1 MAIRP
6 NSNHSLGV
14 CVGIVLLH
22 CKCNTDS
29 PVILFTICLSLT
41 RAGNGSLAPIPQQQ
55 AQSQPQQQAQ
65 PQPQQ
70 QPQQR
75 PRDRNNSPGA
85 NLQSSNSLQA
95 QSGQQQQQPP
105 QSGAPRE
112 QRGPP
117 SFPWA
122 ARRLVLLPPNVLN
135 KPGVAPP
142 TSPSPSPFPRYGH
155 ALPATATP
163 NGDLYLFG
171 GLVRE
176 TARNDVYL
184 FSTRD
189 NSASLFQ
196 TTGQVP
202 SPRMGH
208 ACALV
213 GNVLIVWGGD
223 TNTDTNSKP
232 TDRQDNGLYLLN
244 LSTLCSG

>member
-142 TSPSPSPFPRYGH
+142 TSPSPVSISPVWPCSPCHGNAQRRPVP
-155 ALPATATP
+155 LRRPSSRDCTQRRIP
-163 NGDLYLFG
+163 ILY
-171 GLVRE
+171 
-176 TARNDVYL
+176 
-184 FSTRD
+184 
-189 NSASLFQ
+189 
-196 TTGQVP
+196 
-202 SPRMGH
+202 
-208 ACALV
+208 
-213 GNVLIVWGGD
+213 
-223 TNTDTNSKP
+223 
-232 TDRQDNGLYLLN
+232 
-244 LSTLCSG
+244 SG